1 MKQPRRIIVFIG
13 PSLPE
18 TGLPA
23 GLDAEIRAP
32 AAQGDIAAAV
42 LEHRDCVIALV
53 DGVFQRAPAV
63 RHKEILWAMHR
74 GAVVFGASSMGALR
88 AAELARYGMRGRGF
102 IYRWYRR
109 HALAPDDAVAILHA
123 PEALGAIAL
132 SDALIDLRIRFRRA
146 RRAGKIDRAS
156 EEAMVRAASDLHYSD
171 RTLSAV
177 LTRVR
182 LAGIDVALEHVL
194 DGSSSQ
200 KQLDASALLDEIVL
214 RQSNDCWPTSPIK
227 QEFVLTDAFARD
239 MAEGGFPL
247 DTFSND

>member
-13 PSLPE
+13 PSLPDG
-18 TGLPA
+18 GLPA

-42 LEHRDCVIALV
+42 LDHPDCVIALV

-63 RHKEILWAMHR
+63 RHKEILWAMHQ

-88 AAELARYGMRGRGF
+88 AAELAQYGMQGRGF

-146 RRAGKIDRAS
+146 RRAGKIERAT
-156 EEAMVRAASDLHYSD
+156 EEAMVRTASDLHYTD

-182 LAGIDVALEHVL
+182 LAGIDIPREHL
-194 DGSSSQ
+194 LGDSNSQ
-200 KQLDASALLDEIVL
+200 KQRDAGALLDEIGI
-214 RQSNDCWPTSPIK
+214 RQSNDCWPTSPMK
-227 QEFVLTDAFARD
+227 PNFVLTDAFAQD

-247 DTFSND
+247 DTFSDA